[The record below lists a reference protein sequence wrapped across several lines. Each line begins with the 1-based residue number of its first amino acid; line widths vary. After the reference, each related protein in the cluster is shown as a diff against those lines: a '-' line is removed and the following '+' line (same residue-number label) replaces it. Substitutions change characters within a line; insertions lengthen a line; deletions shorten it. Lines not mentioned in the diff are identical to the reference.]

1 MMLKQLIAVA
11 LTATLVAPVAAQV
24 TSIQSSRPV
33 AKVKNPNKK
42 ICEDMGITG
51 TRLGGKRVCMTADE
65 WAAQRQ
71 DHRNDVEKVQRNIGI
86 LNPG

>member
-1 MMLKQLIAVA
+1 MLKQLFAVA
-11 LTATLVAPVAAQV
+11 LVATLAAPVAAQV
-24 TSIQSSRPV
+24 ASIQSSRPV

-51 TRLGGKRVCMTADE
+51 TRLGSKRVCMTEAE

-71 DHRNDVEKVQRNIGI
+71 DHRNDIEKVQRNVGI